1 METQEQIRRI
11 IEFMN
16 IPDFRQIMS
25 AKLLELEIAL
35 KPQIKHFQ
43 QLKSKFKKIAG
54 NEMTLLETGDAENM
68 TPAAKKSTGPAYYFE
83 LKRIKA
89 RESRWGQKWTV
100 WDIHPEPVNSVPE
113 ALLKELSQ
121 SMSSYE
127 TDPDK
132 IEYKEMLSTISH
144 TYFDISFAKYSD
156 TYAFGAIRQG
166 SKKVKRTA
174 ETENIKNNMIKLN
187 LGYRTFKKEDSY
199 GELLRYLEAYPEI
212 REHLLAYFYMVEKPL
227 IDAIAG

>member
-1 METQEQIRRI
+1 METQEKIRRI

-16 IPDFRQIMS
+16 IPDFQQIMS

-54 NEMTLLETGDAENM
+54 NEMTLLETGDPENM
-68 TPAAKKSTGPAYYFE
+68 APVKRGTTEPAYYFE

-89 RESRWGQKWTV
+89 GESSWGQKWIV
-100 WDIHPEPVNSVPE
+100 WDIHPEPVNKVPE
-113 ALLKELSQ
+113 VLLNELSQ
-121 SMSSYE
+121 SLGSYE
-127 TDPDK
+127 ADPDK
-132 IEYKEMLSTISH
+132 IEYKEMLSTISY

-156 TYAFGAIRQG
+156 TYAFGAIRQS
-166 SKKVKRTA
+166 SKKVKRPA

-187 LGYRTFKKEDSY
+187 LGYRAFKKEDSY

-212 REHLLAYFYMVEKPL
+212 REHLLAYFYMVEKPR
-227 IDAIAG
+227 IDALAG

>member
-1 METQEQIRRI
+1 METQEKIRRI

-16 IPDFRQIMS
+16 IPDFQQIMS

-43 QLKSKFKKIAG
+43 LLKSKFKKIAG
-54 NEMTLLETGDAENM
+54 NEMALLETGDAENM
-68 TPAAKKSTGPAYYFE
+68 APAAKKSAEPAYYFE

-89 RESRWGQKWTV
+89 RESRWGQKWIV

-113 ALLKELSQ
+113 TLLKELAQ
-121 SMSSYE
+121 SMSSLE

-132 IEYKEMLSTISH
+132 IKYKEMLSTISH

-156 TYAFGAIRQG
+156 TYAFGAIRQ
-166 SKKVKRTA
+166 SIKKAEKAA
-174 ETENIKNNMIKLN
+174 ETEHIKNNMIKLN

-199 GELLRYLEAYPEI
+199 SELLRYLEAYPDI
-212 REHLLAYFYMVEKPL
+212 REHLLAYFYMVEKPR
-227 IDAIAG
+227 IDALAG

>member
-1 METQEQIRRI
+1 METQEKIRRI

-16 IPDFRQIMS
+16 IPDFQQIMS

-54 NEMTLLETGDAENM
+54 NEMTLLETGDPENI
-68 TPAAKKSTGPAYYFE
+68 TPVKRGTTEPAYYFE

-89 RESRWGQKWTV
+89 GESSWGQKWIV
-100 WDIHPEPVNSVPE
+100 WDIHPEPVNKVPE
-113 ALLKELSQ
+113 VLLNELSQ
-121 SMSSYE
+121 SLGSYE
-127 TDPDK
+127 ADPDK
-132 IEYKEMLSTISH
+132 IEYKEMLSTISY

-156 TYAFGAIRQG
+156 TYAFGAIRQS
-166 SKKVKRTA
+166 SKKVKRPA
-174 ETENIKNNMIKLN
+174 ETEHIKNNMIKLN

-199 GELLRYLEAYPEI
+199 SELLRYLEAYPEI
-212 REHLLAYFYMVEKPL
+212 REHLLAYFYMVEKPR
-227 IDAIAG
+227 IDAAAG

>member
-1 METQEQIRRI
+1 METQEKIRRI

-16 IPDFRQIMS
+16 IPDFQQIMS

-54 NEMTLLETGDAENM
+54 NEMTLLETVEAENM
-68 TPAAKKSTGPAYYFE
+68 PPAAKKTAEPAYYFE
-83 LKRIKA
+83 LKRIRA

-100 WDIHPEPVNSVPE
+100 WNIHPEPVNSVPE

-144 TYFDISFAKYSD
+144 IFFDISFAKYSD
-156 TYAFGAIRQG
+156 TYAFGAIRQSG
-166 SKKVKRTA
+166 KKAKKTV

-199 GELLRYLEAYPEI
+199 NELLRYLETYPEI
-212 REHLLAYFYMVEKPL
+212 REHLLAYFYMVEKPR
-227 IDAIAG
+227 IDAKAG